1 MGSLLNRHNL
11 LLAGLVWALSS
22 TSVAT
27 EWSFHLAG
35 RGLEAT
41 FTWTSTWTQG
51 WAPGMGILS
60 FICWDLVENLVQ
72 MGWRWTPHGLVV
84 ITLELVSYVLP
95 FIWFGSEHN
104 RAFVLKGKMSELP
117 EYIMWY
123 DKHPVTIIYF
133 LCVPVSSRLFSI
145 KFFLKLESV
154 LPPPIPS
161 TIVETMNVKKKED
174 TKWWSKLWFQEN

>member
-117 EYIMWY
+117 EYM
-123 DKHPVTIIYF
+123 
-133 LCVPVSSRLFSI
+133 CVWQTPCNRNLFSLCPC
-145 KFFLKLESV
+145 KLKVIFNQILFEGGKCS
-154 LPPPIPS
+154 PSPNPIHNWGDH
-161 TIVETMNVKKKED
+161 ECKEEGKYQVILTRID
-174 TKWWSKLWFQEN
+174 K